1 MNESWKTIAIQAAI
15 RAGEAIMDVYG
26 RDFDVAHKSDNSPLT
41 EADLNAH
48 EAIVG
53 QLEQTGIPILSEE
66 GSEIP
71 FEIRTKWDQFWMVDP
86 LDGTK
91 EFVKRNGEFTVNIA
105 LVVDNRPVFGV
116 IYVPI
121 NKTIYAGGS
130 DDGASYKLVDPK
142 DDISW
147 ETLISKAIPLSRKLK
162 NYNNL
167 NHVKV
172 VTSRSHLNLKTQEF
186 VKDLQNAGKNTEVV
200 PSGSAYKF
208 CLVAEGTADVYPRFG
223 PCMEWDTAAGDAIC
237 EGVGG
242 AVYVENTSEKLLYN
256 KESLFSPNFVAH

>member
-1 MNESWKTIAIQAAI
+1 MIESWKTIAIQAAI
-15 RAGEAIMDVYG
+15 KAGEVIMDVYR

-48 EAIVG
+48 ETIVG
-53 QLEQTGIPILSEE
+53 QLQQTGIPILSEE

-71 FEIRTKWDQFWMVDP
+71 FETRIKWDQFWMVDP

-105 LVVDNRPVFGV
+105 LMVGHRPVFGV
-116 IYVPI
+116 IYVPVH
-121 NKTIYAGGS
+121 KTIYAGGS
-130 DDGASYKLVDPK
+130 DDGASYKLVGPK

-147 ETLISKAIPLSRKLK
+147 EKLINKVIPLSRKLK

-242 AVYVENTSEKLLYN
+242 AVYVEHTSERLFYN